1 MIKIALNESNR
12 TVAQYMKIALEAGVA
27 ADKMEMQE
35 RILRVLDKAKY
46 LILDGDAE
54 RIYEALFEQGMK
66 EIKAGRQSPEGVK
79 GFVRI
84 VIQKAMTLFAVE
96 EIRAGR
102 EKKPHRKISPAIVE
116 ASWKY
121 CAENWQEVRSGCVR
135 EFNARQTLNMPWKGR
150 IQVVNNL
157 E

>member
-66 EIKAGRQSPEGVK
+66 EVEAGRQTLEGVK
-79 GFVRI
+79 GFVRV
-84 VIQKAMTLFAVE
+84 VIQQVMVLFAFE
-96 EIRAGR
+96 EIKAGR
-102 EKKPHRKISPAIVE
+102 ENKPHHKVIPELVA

-121 CAENWQEVRSGCVR
+121 CAENWHEVREKRVR
-135 EFNARQTLNMPWKGR
+135 EYNARRTLNLPWKGR
-150 IQVVNNL
+150 IQAVNNL